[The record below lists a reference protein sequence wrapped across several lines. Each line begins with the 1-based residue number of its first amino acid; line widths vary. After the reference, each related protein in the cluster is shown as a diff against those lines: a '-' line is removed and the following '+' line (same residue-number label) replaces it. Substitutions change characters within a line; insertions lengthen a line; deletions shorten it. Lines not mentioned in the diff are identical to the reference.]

1 METKAAKDLEK
12 ELLFSQP
19 HISDEWPAARE
30 EAEAFCEDY
39 KAFLNNAKTEREAAA
54 EIEKRLVAA
63 GYRPFG
69 HMAKTALKPGD
80 KVDSVRDL
88 AMRFGVNPNTVQ
100 RSLAELER
108 EGLLKSER
116 TVGRFISENEELIN
130 LTREQMAFS
139 CVSRYVREMRT
150 LGFNGEQVLEQTR
163 YYVKEKMNDDGE

>member
-69 HMAKTALKPGD
+69 TW
-80 KVDSVRDL
+80 
-88 AMRFGVNPNTVQ
+88 PN
-100 RSLAELER
+100 RR
-108 EGLLKSER
+108 
-116 TVGRFISENEELIN
+116 
-130 LTREQMAFS
+130 
-139 CVSRYVREMRT
+139 
-150 LGFNGEQVLEQTR
+150 
-163 YYVKEKMNDDGE
+163 

>member
-1 METKAAKDLEK
+1 MAISFDSNIPIYIQVMDYIKK
-12 ELLFSQP
+12 EIVSG
-19 HISDEWPAARE
+19 R
-30 EAEAFCEDY
+30 
-39 KAFLNNAKTEREAAA
+39 
-54 EIEKRLVAA
+54 
-63 GYRPFG
+63 
-69 HMAKTALKPGD
+69 LKPGD

-88 AMRFGVNPNTVQ
+88 AMQFGDNPNTVQ

>member
-1 METKAAKDLEK
+1 MAISFDSNIPIYIQVMDYIKK
-12 ELLFSQP
+12 EIVSG
-19 HISDEWPAARE
+19 R
-30 EAEAFCEDY
+30 
-39 KAFLNNAKTEREAAA
+39 
-54 EIEKRLVAA
+54 
-63 GYRPFG
+63 
-69 HMAKTALKPGD
+69 LKPGD

-100 RSLAELER
+100 RSLAEVER

>member
-1 METKAAKDLEK
+1 MAISFDSNIPIYIQVMDYIKK
-12 ELLFSQP
+12 EIVSG
-19 HISDEWPAARE
+19 R
-30 EAEAFCEDY
+30 
-39 KAFLNNAKTEREAAA
+39 
-54 EIEKRLVAA
+54 
-63 GYRPFG
+63 
-69 HMAKTALKPGD
+69 LKPGD

-116 TVGRFISENEELIN
+116 TVGRFISENEELIS

>member
-1 METKAAKDLEK
+1 MAISFDSNIPIYIQVMDYIKK
-12 ELLFSQP
+12 EIVSG
-19 HISDEWPAARE
+19 R
-30 EAEAFCEDY
+30 
-39 KAFLNNAKTEREAAA
+39 
-54 EIEKRLVAA
+54 
-63 GYRPFG
+63 
-69 HMAKTALKPGD
+69 LKPGD

-100 RSLAELER
+100 RSLSELER

-116 TVGRFISENEELIN
+116 TIGRFISENEELIN

>member
-1 METKAAKDLEK
+1 MAISFDCNIPIYIQVMDYIKK
-12 ELLFSQP
+12 EIVSG
-19 HISDEWPAARE
+19 R
-30 EAEAFCEDY
+30 
-39 KAFLNNAKTEREAAA
+39 
-54 EIEKRLVAA
+54 
-63 GYRPFG
+63 
-69 HMAKTALKPGD
+69 LKPGD

>member
-1 METKAAKDLEK
+1 MAISFDSNIPIYIQVMDYIKK
-12 ELLFSQP
+12 EIVSG
-19 HISDEWPAARE
+19 R
-30 EAEAFCEDY
+30 
-39 KAFLNNAKTEREAAA
+39 
-54 EIEKRLVAA
+54 
-63 GYRPFG
+63 
-69 HMAKTALKPGD
+69 LKPGD

-88 AMRFGVNPNTVQ
+88 AMQFGVNPNTVQ

>member
-1 METKAAKDLEK
+1 MAISFDSNIPIYIQVMDYIKK
-12 ELLFSQP
+12 EIVSG
-19 HISDEWPAARE
+19 R
-30 EAEAFCEDY
+30 
-39 KAFLNNAKTEREAAA
+39 
-54 EIEKRLVAA
+54 
-63 GYRPFG
+63 
-69 HMAKTALKPGD
+69 LKPGD

-116 TVGRFISENEELIN
+116 TVGRFLSENEELIN

-139 CVSRYVREMRT
+139 CVSRYAREMRT